1 MLNNGGH
8 DLRLLR
14 RKEKNSVGPCD
25 TSRVP
30 QAAPLILSLSHVAT
44 NNERAYYEYTNELI
58 DSFVCT
64 LESVCVNSKMMQQA
78 INEC

>member
-14 RKEKNSVGPCD
+14 RKENSVGPCD

-30 QAAPLILSLSHVAT
+30 QAAHHTVLSHVAT

-58 DSFVCT
+58 DSFSHT
-64 LESVCVNSKMMQQA
+64 
-78 INEC
+78 